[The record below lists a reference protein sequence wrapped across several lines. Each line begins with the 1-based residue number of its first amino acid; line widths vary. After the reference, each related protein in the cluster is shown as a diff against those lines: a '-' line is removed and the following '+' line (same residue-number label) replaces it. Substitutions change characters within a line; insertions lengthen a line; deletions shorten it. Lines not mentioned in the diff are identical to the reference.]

1 MQDWYTAGR
10 KETWRKQAYEQE
22 TLAAG
27 RIVADYR
34 QTA

>member
-1 MQDWYTAGR
+1 MQVCYAAAL
-10 KETWRKQAYEQE
+10 KETWRKQAYERE
-22 TLAAG
+22 ALAAG